1 MERGKVIYSNDVVE
15 AELKTLK
22 EDFRQNRER
31 GTVKEWNELREEA
44 KEYYSEQIISA
55 LDASGYIVKWLE
67 GN

>member
-22 EDFRQNRER
+22 EDFRQDRER